1 MFVKT
6 ISLTLFIHDAL
17 TLKDKRQI
25 IKSILEK
32 THQKFNAATAEVGY
46 QDQWQRAQLG
56 FALVGNSPFH
66 LDTVEQEIFK
76 MIETQYPVEI
86 TEIEINDY

>member
-17 TLKDKRQI
+17 TLKDKRQV

-46 QDQWQRAQLG
+46 QDQWQRSRLG
-56 FALVGNSPFH
+56 IALVGNSPSY
-66 LDTVEQEIFK
+66 LGSVQQEIIK
-76 MIETQYPVEI
+76 MIESQYPVEI
-86 TEIEINDY
+86 TEVLTEDY

>member
-6 ISLTLFIHDAL
+6 ISFTLFIHDAL

-32 THQKFNAATAEVGY
+32 THQKFNAAIAEVGY

-56 FALVGNSPFH
+56 VALVGNSPSH
-66 LDTVEQEIFK
+66 LKTVQQEIVK
-76 MIETQYPVEI
+76 MIEAQYPVEI
-86 TEIEINDY
+86 TEIEVNDY

>member
-1 MFVKT
+1 MFVKAF
-6 ISLTLFIHDAL
+6 SLTLFIHDAL

-46 QDQWQRAQLG
+46 QDQWQRSKLG
-56 FALVGNSPFH
+56 FALVGNNPSY
-66 LDTVEQEIFK
+66 LDTVRQEILK
-76 MIETQYPVEI
+76 MIETQYPLEI
-86 TEIEINDY
+86 TEIETNDY

>member
-1 MFVKT
+1 MFVTT

-32 THQKFNAATAEVGY
+32 TRQKFNAATAEVGY
-46 QDQWQRAQLG
+46 QDQWQRSQLG
-56 FALVGNSPFH
+56 IALVGNSPSY
-66 LDTVEQEIFK
+66 LESVRQELLK
-76 MIETQYPVEI
+76 MIESQYPVEI
-86 TEIEINDY
+86 TECIVNNY

>member
-6 ISLTLFIHDAL
+6 ISLTLFIYDAL

-32 THQKFNAATAEVGY
+32 THQKFNAATAEVGN
-46 QDQWQRAQLG
+46 QGQWQRAQLG
-56 FALVGNSPFH
+56 FALVGNSPSY
-66 LDTVEQEIFK
+66 LDAVQQELLN
-76 MIETQYPVEI
+76 MIEGQYPVEI
-86 TEIEINDY
+86 TEIEVNDY

>member
-32 THQKFNAATAEVGY
+32 VHHKFNAATAEVGY
-46 QDQWQRAQLG
+46 QDQWQRSQLG
-56 FALVGNSPFH
+56 IALVGNSPSRM
-66 LDTVEQEIFK
+66 DAVQQELLT
-76 MIETQYPVEI
+76 MIESQYPVEI
-86 TEIEINDY
+86 TECTINDY

>member
-1 MFVKT
+1 MFVKI

-25 IKSILEK
+25 VKSILEK

-46 QDQWQRAQLG
+46 QDQWQRSQLG
-56 FALVGNSPFH
+56 IALVGNSPSH
-66 LDTVEQEIFK
+66 LDSVRQELLG
-76 MIETQYPVEI
+76 MIEGQYPVEV
-86 TEIEINDY
+86 TECVVNDY